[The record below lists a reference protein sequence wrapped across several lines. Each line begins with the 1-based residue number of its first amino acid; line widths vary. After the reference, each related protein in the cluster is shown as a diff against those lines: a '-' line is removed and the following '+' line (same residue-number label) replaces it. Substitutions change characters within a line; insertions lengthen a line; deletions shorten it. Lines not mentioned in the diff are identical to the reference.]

1 MSENNVDF
9 KQMIKDLRIAIEEA
23 AGALKKLEVTGTEN
37 DANSALWKASA
48 IWNGKEYSAIETAL
62 KAKGHKSSLQE
73 SMEKL
78 GVV

>member
-9 KQMIKDLRIAIEEA
+9 KRMIKDLRVAVEEA
-23 AGALKKLEVTGTEN
+23 AGALKKLEATGTGS

-48 IWNGKEYSAIETAL
+48 IWNSKEYSAIETAL

-73 SMEKL
+73 SLEKL
-78 GVV
+78 GAI